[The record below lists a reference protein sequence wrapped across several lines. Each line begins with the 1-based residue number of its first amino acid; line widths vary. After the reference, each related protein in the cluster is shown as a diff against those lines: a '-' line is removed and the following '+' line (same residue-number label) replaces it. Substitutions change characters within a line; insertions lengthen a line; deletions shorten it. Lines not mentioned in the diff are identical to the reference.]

1 MSLLAHLARPWF
13 LPSLPSLCFIFLLP
27 LGACASGD
35 TPTGNT
41 PPDDSTGVT
50 DTTSVEDSVVGYA
63 RSSTLCIIDD
73 VRLDEISGIAPSR
86 LTEGVF
92 WMHNDSGDE
101 PRMFAVDS
109 NGVTLAVCTFDGARN
124 VDYEDMASVIRDG
137 TAWLYIGDV
146 GDNSAR
152 RASVTI
158 LRLPEPEVHTTW
170 HDRAVTVTVESAVFR
185 YPDGARDCEALIVD
199 PRDGRIV
206 LLDKSTTS
214 CAMYAAAWPGDGEE
228 AELEHLGSF
237 RLPFDFAFWR
247 LVTGADI
254 HPSGQRVLLRTY
266 NAVLEYVVPLDT
278 PIRDLFD
285 AAPVHSISTPGL
297 MQAEAVCY
305 SRDGRDILTTSEGV
319 RPPLLILRRAL

>member
-1 MSLLAHLARPWF
+1 MSLLSHLARPGF
-13 LPSLPSLCFIFLLP
+13 LFCLPSLFFVCLLP
-27 LGACASGD
+27 LGACASGE

-41 PPDDSTGVT
+41 LPKDSTKVS
-50 DTTSVEDSVVGYA
+50 DTTWVEDSVVVYTQP
-63 RSSTLCIIDD
+63 STLCIIDD
-73 VRLDEISGIAPSR
+73 ARLDEISGIASSR
-86 LTEGVF
+86 LIDGVF

-109 NGVTLAVCTFDGARN
+109 NGVTLAVCTFDGAQN
-124 VDYEDMASVIRDG
+124 VDYEDMASVIHDG

-146 GDNSAR
+146 GDNSAG

-158 LRLPEPEVHTTW
+158 HRLPEPEVQTGW
-170 HDRAVTVTVESAVFR
+170 RDRALTVAVESAVFR

-228 AELEHLGSF
+228 AALEHLGSF

-254 HPSGQRVLLRTY
+254 HPGGQRVLLRTY
-266 NAVLEYVVPLDT
+266 NAVLEYVVPPGT
-278 PIRDLFD
+278 PLRGLFD
-285 AAPVHSISTPGL
+285 SAPAHIFSTPGL
-297 MQAEAVCY
+297 IQAEAVCY

-319 RPPLLILRRAL
+319 RPPLLILRHAY